1 MTRIALLVLTLLGA
15 SLWSVAPAAAADM
28 DCGDFATQAAAQS
41 FFAAAG
47 PGDPHLLDG
56 DGDGVAC
63 ESNPC
68 PCVTT
73 PVPLAG
79 TATPTPTPT
88 ATPTATPTPTPTTT
102 PTPTVAPTSTDPEG
116 SGSSGPTRR
125 DRAVVVR
132 VTDGD
137 TLKVRMVGGR
147 EHYVRLIGID
157 TPEVHGRTECGG
169 AAASSAMRRLAP
181 VGSRVVLVSDPTQ
194 ADRDRYDRLLRYV
207 ERRGR
212 DIGKVQVASGHAQVY
227 VYRNDPFR
235 RTDTY
240 EGVERR
246 AERLGRG
253 LWSRCWR

>member
-1 MTRIALLVLTLLGA
+1 MSRLVTLVLAVLAA
-15 SLWSVAPAAAADM
+15 SWFAVAPATSATDL
-28 DCGDFATQAAAQS
+28 DCGDFATQAEAQS

-63 ESNPC
+63 ETNPC
-68 PCVTT
+68 PCSTT
-73 PVPLAG
+73 IVPLVG
-79 TATPTPTPT
+79 QTPTPTPT
-88 ATPTATPTPTPTTT
+88 PSATASPS
-102 PTPTVAPTSTDPEG
+102 PTVDPDG
-116 SGSSGPTRR
+116 SGTSGPTQR
-125 DRAVVVR
+125 DRGVVVR

-137 TLKVRMVGGR
+137 TLKVRLRSGQV
-147 EHYVRLIGID
+147 EYVRLIGID

-169 AAASSAMRRLAP
+169 AAASRSMRWLAP

-212 DIGKVQVASGHAQVY
+212 DVGKVQISSGHAQVY

-235 RTDTY
+235 RTDAY
-240 EGVERR
+240 RQVEGRS
-246 AERLGRG
+246 ERLGRG

>member
-41 FFAAAG
+41 FFVAAG
-47 PGDPHLLDG
+47 PSDPHLLDG

-68 PCVTT
+68 PCSTT
-73 PVPLAG
+73 PVPLAA
-79 TATPTPTPT
+79 TATPT
-88 ATPTATPTPTPTTT
+88 ATPTATVTPTPT
-102 PTPTVAPTSTDPEG
+102 DPQG

-157 TPEVHGRTECGG
+157 TPEVHGRRECGG
-169 AAASSAMRRLAP
+169 ASASSAMRRLAP

-235 RTDTY
+235 RTGTY